1 MRRYLIPLVI
11 LLIGVL
17 IISGCGTTSTSSTT
31 PVSTTTATQSTAPSA
46 TTTIPVTSKP
56 VATTQPITTTAAT
69 TAAKTTPPITT
80 QASDKDKYGG
90 TLTYVQTTAPGGP
103 FGWPKEAAG
112 TSMLALQISILPLLE
127 EAYNGDLSPLLAESY
142 EVNTSADKP
151 SITFKLKKGV
161 KFHDGSELTA
171 QIVKWN
177 LDNLKTGTL
186 TSSSSAWKSIEVID
200 DHTIKINLFQ
210 WMNSAVRSFGGPAGS
225 MVSKEAYEK
234 NGTEYMKWNMVGTGP
249 FKQVSFSRDVSL
261 KLTRF
266 DDFFI
271 SGKPYL
277 DNLNILYVADE
288 MTRLALFKSGGADV
302 LAISTNK
309 SAKDLQDAGYKIL
322 ASSGGTRF
330 LLPDSKN
337 EDSVWANPKVRM
349 AAEYAIDK
357 QGLNNAFGFG
367 FWEVAYQLPGKDSKA
382 YVPTIQGRKY
392 DVAKAKQLLTE
403 AGYPNGF
410 KSTLIA
416 ASTADQNVPVAI
428 QAQLKAVGIN
438 VDVQFADSGKFTTY
452 QMGTWTGL
460 LLDQITYRANYNAVL
475 SQWFANTSPWYKS
488 IKLPQGYDQLLNASL
503 TSPSQDAALLGKC
516 IQALY
521 DDCTLIPLYCPSA
534 LVATTSKV
542 HDTGIGEMGS
552 NTIWNAK
559 NAWLS
564 K

>member
-1 MRRYLIPLVI
+1 MKKFLVPVVI
-11 LLIGVL
+11 LLVCAF
-17 IISGCGTTSTSSTT
+17 IITGCGTTSPSPSTPGVT
-31 PVSTTTATQSTAPSA
+31 ANPPVATQS
-46 TTTIPVTSKP
+46 VTNP
-56 VATTQPITTTAAT
+56 VATTPAISIKPAT
-69 TAAKTTPPITT
+69 TTPPVSTQTAPATAVTT
-80 QASDKDKYGG
+80 TPAATRPSEKYGG
-90 TLTYVQTTAPGGP
+90 TITYIQPTAPGTP
-103 FGWPKEAAG
+103 FGWPGEAAG
-112 TSMLALQISILPLLE
+112 TSMLALQISILPLLD

-186 TSSSSAWKSIEVID
+186 TSSSSAWKSIEVVD
-200 DHTIKINLFQ
+200 DYTVRINLFQ

-225 MVSKEAYEK
+225 MVSKAAYDK
-234 NGTEYMKWNMVGTGP
+234 NGLEYMKWNMVGAGP

-261 KLTRF
+261 KFIKF
-266 DDFFI
+266 DDFCI
-271 SGKPYL
+271 PGKPYL

-309 SAKDLQDAGYKIL
+309 SAKDLQDVGYKIL
-322 ASSGGTRF
+322 ASGGGTRF
-330 LLPDSKN
+330 LLPDSMNK
-337 EDSVWANPKVRM
+337 DSVWANPKVRM

-382 YVPTIQGRKY
+382 YVPTIEGRKY
-392 DVAKAKQLLTE
+392 NVAKAKQLLTE

-428 QAQLKAVGIN
+428 QAMLKAVGIN
-438 VDVQFADSGKFTTY
+438 VEVQFADSGKFTTY
-452 QMGTWTGL
+452 QMGTWNGL

-488 IKLPQGYDQLLNASL
+488 MKLPEGYDALLNASL
-503 TSPSQDAALLGKC
+503 TSITQDPKLLGKC

-521 DDCTLIPLYCPSA
+521 DDATLIPIYCPSA

-542 HDTGIGEMGS
+542 HDTVKWAVIPFGTLRMPG
-552 NTIWNAK
+552 
-559 NAWLS
+559 
-564 K
+564 